1 MVAAFQTVRLKKHC
15 CNKETVQQ
23 SQISLLFVLF
33 YVYFYIEKE
42 KSAPEYTDTVGLF
55 LAGVAPEMEILM
67 QRRIYPFLLM
77 VVSLVGILS
86 FQIRQFKR
94 LYEHI
99 KNDKYASLSFT
110 PVVERGNVFEMCHFS
125 VTTGIWLVNGL
136 STTNGNLAEHHRP
149 HPTTLFQNKLLCPAF
164 PLFFP
169 VVSFLSFDFDASQTV
184 IPSDSPMDHV
194 RRSVSFYT
202 NLQGS

>member
-1 MVAAFQTVRLKKHC
+1 MVAAFQTVRLKKHS
-15 CNKETVQQ
+15 CNKENSSTISNFFTVC
-23 SQISLLFVLF
+23 FVLCVFF
-33 YVYFYIEKE
+33 YLKKE
-42 KSAPEYTDTVGLF
+42 TSAPEYTDTVGLF

-164 PLFFP
+164 PLFFLLC
-169 VVSFLSFDFDASQTV
+169 LSCLLILT
-184 IPSDSPMDHV
+184 PV
-194 RRSVSFYT
+194 RR
-202 NLQGS
+202 

>member
-1 MVAAFQTVRLKKHC
+1 M
-15 CNKETVQQ
+15 
-23 SQISLLFVLF
+23 
-33 YVYFYIEKE
+33 YFYIEKE

-110 PVVERGNVFEMCHFS
+110 
-125 VTTGIWLVNGL
+125 
-136 STTNGNLAEHHRP
+136 
-149 HPTTLFQNKLLCPAF
+149 LCGGKGKC
-164 PLFFP
+164 
-169 VVSFLSFDFDASQTV
+169 V
-184 IPSDSPMDHV
+184 
-194 RRSVSFYT
+194 
-202 NLQGS
+202 